1 MLATGTVLFMALLT
15 TAAINPEYR
24 ALCLY
29 LLTAAAAFLV
39 TGAIRVTVDQRGV
52 TVASALLPLLR
63 RRFPLSRI
71 KQATARWT
79 RATEVGGWGYRWNPG
94 LSAIS
99 LRSGMPC
106 GSHSPTAHNSLSP
119 LTTPYQPLCW
129 STPTWRRN
137 QKAEVMLVTIDH
149 GSSVP
154 LAEQIAASVRRALAE
169 GKLRKGERLPAARTL
184 AGTLDV
190 NMHTVLRGYQILQ
203 QEDLIDLRRGR
214 GAVVSGRSPGDRA
227 LVVETCRQLVGLAQ
241 GIGLEERDVLTMV
254 SDTYRS
260 LV

>member
-1 MLATGTVLFMALLT
+1 
-15 TAAINPEYR
+15 
-24 ALCLY
+24 
-29 LLTAAAAFLV
+29 
-39 TGAIRVTVDQRGV
+39 
-52 TVASALLPLLR
+52 
-63 RRFPLSRI
+63 
-71 KQATARWT
+71 
-79 RATEVGGWGYRWNPG
+79 
-94 LSAIS
+94 
-99 LRSGMPC
+99 
-106 GSHSPTAHNSLSP
+106 
-119 LTTPYQPLCW
+119 
-129 STPTWRRN
+129 
-137 QKAEVMLVTIDH
+137 MLVTIDH